1 MSDKYEKLREFL
13 AKATPGPWIAVEA
26 HESCPFPSGVAIAI
40 HTEAEP
46 WVATGRICSMTAQG
60 NDGYSPETTTA
71 NAQLAVAA
79 RNALPALL
87 ADLDAATRER
97 DELKSNVEN
106 AVRCAKGY
114 CPNYPWTLNTASE
127 AVWATGE
134 SYKGVSAA
142 CDDLHKDLDAA
153 TADLKSVSAALDGL
167 AEHNVKL
174 RTENAKLREALEDY
188 KNQILARQGLDDMAR
203 NFMGEAQAWAV
214 NCPPSDEFDVR
225 VFSEQDSA
233 EIQAELFNDDLPEGE
248 TRYFAVPLY
257 STDSIAKIAAIART
271 TLGGNQ

>member
-1 MSDKYEKLREFL
+1 VSDDKYARLRKLHEKAGLGFVSWEGRKELDGGYVYIPQGSCLGGTLINLGDTYENSAEHCDFF
-13 AKATPGPWIAVEA
+13 AEA
-26 HESCPFPSGVAIAI
+26 IN
-40 HTEAEP
+40 T
-46 WVATGRICSMTAQG
+46 
-60 NDGYSPETTTA
+60 
-71 NAQLAVAA
+71 
-79 RNALPALL
+79 LPALL

-106 AVRCAKGY
+106 AVRCAKEY

-134 SYKGVSAA
+134 SYRGVSAA
-142 CDDLHKDLDAA
+142 CNDLHKDLD
-153 TADLKSVSAALDGL
+153 T
-167 AEHNVKL
+167 L

-203 NFMGEAQAWAV
+203 NFMGEPQAWVV

-233 EIQAELFNDDLPEGE
+233 EIQAELFNDDMPEGE